1 MIYKLYK
8 YVKINVIIIEYKIEL
23 LGVYDFL

>member
-1 MIYKLYK
+1 MIYKLYN
-8 YVKINVIIIEYKIEL
+8 YVNINVIIIGYKIEL

>member
-8 YVKINVIIIEYKIEL
+8 YVKINVIIIEYNIEL
-23 LGVYDFL
+23 FGVYDFL

>member
-1 MIYKLYK
+1 MIYKLYN
-8 YVKINVIIIEYKIEL
+8 YVNINVIIIEYKIEL